1 MKPKKAHKKINKI
14 FDEYLNSDYEL
25 TDAVETVMRLK
36 EALPELQ
43 KMLMIASRE
52 DTDDRRGWESYGF
65 DRWKSNLL
73 YVSDR
78 WNCRFRLQWLIDLV
92 DYVSIHYKDQTG
104 IKDKLAPMIF
114 NEELL

>member
-1 MKPKKAHKKINKI
+1 MKPKKAYKKINKI
-14 FDEYLNSDYEL
+14 FNEYLNSDYEL
-25 TDAVETVMRLK
+25 TDAVKTVMQLK

-43 KMLMIASRE
+43 KMLKIAAR
-52 DTDDRRGWESYGF
+52 DDSDNRRGWESYSF
-65 DRWKSNLL
+65 DDWKVNLL

-104 IKDKLAPMIF
+104 IKDKLAPTKF
-114 NEELL
+114 SEELL